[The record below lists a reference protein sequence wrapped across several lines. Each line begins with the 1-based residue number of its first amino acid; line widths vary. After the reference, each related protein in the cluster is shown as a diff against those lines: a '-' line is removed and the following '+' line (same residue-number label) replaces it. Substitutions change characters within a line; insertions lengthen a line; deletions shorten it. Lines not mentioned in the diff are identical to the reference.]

1 VKRRGA
7 CHGVCCRCVSRC
19 MLQSKTHSSGLAQ
32 TMHERP
38 QQAPRPWHTPTV
50 HKTNARALRRS
61 AAAECCRKTNAA
73 MVLRVRYARRD
84 GGIRQRRAR
93 VCAARWSCFVQTG
106 DGRTRLQR
114 LREAYAGEAGAQ
126 AVAEQDYCER
136 GQSDDRIREEV
147 EPYSDPTL
155 DLPRPCPLAPVK
167 AVEGEPIGY
176 GNGRE
181 GAREE
186 RGRPSPPR
194 RGRRLGSTSQA
205 YRSSLR
211 GSGRTVCARGWS
223 TRPRPTTLQS

>member
-1 VKRRGA
+1 VRVTVYAAVNNTQQRAGA
-7 CHGVCCRCVSRC
+7 DDARAAATG
-19 MLQSKTHSSGLAQ
+19 
-32 TMHERP
+32 
-38 QQAPRPWHTPTV
+38 TPTMA
-50 HKTNARALRRS
+50 HPDGAQDERS
-61 AAAECCRKTNAA
+61 RTAAQRCGRVLQEDERGDGAA
-73 MVLRVRYARRD
+73 WGYARRD

-93 VCAARWSCFVQTG
+93 VCAARWHGFVQTG